1 MIVMIYRFGNFGT
14 READKCKRRRRL
26 PPSEAGLSGSKPHR
40 SFNGALC
47 RCVRCDTDGR
57 SRAHSTLGGALIE
70 LVISERFSVRN
81 DSKTRIFVPTA
92 LPAPSIVDTVHMPH
106 Q

>member
-1 MIVMIYRFGNFGT
+1 MPF
-14 READKCKRRRRL
+14 
-26 PPSEAGLSGSKPHR
+26 
-40 SFNGALC
+40 
-47 RCVRCDTDGR
+47 
-57 SRAHSTLGGALIE
+57 TLGGALIE